1 MSLLSNSRAG
11 LTIVSDPVTAA
22 SHRIRLVVAEKIVEA
37 DMISVSLND
46 KLPDDLLALNSTG
59 RIPTLLDRDLVLF
72 DERVISEYLDERFPH
87 PALMPI
93 DPMTRAKLRLMIYRI
108 ESEWYARIHDLESDN
123 VSANRKKTAI
133 KELRENIALLSPL
146 FKQSD
151 YLLSESMSLLD
162 CAVLPI
168 LWRLQHFGITLPE
181 QAAKNIR
188 DYALRMFER
197 EGFKNALSDYER
209 TLKELPWAK

>member
-1 MSLLSNSRAG
+1 MSLLSNNRAG

-22 SHRIRLVVAEKIVEA
+22 SHRIRLVVSEKVVEA
-37 DMISVSLND
+37 DLVSVSLDD
-46 KLPDDLLALNSTG
+46 KLPEDLLQLNPAG

-108 ESEWYARIHDLESDN
+108 ESEWYTRIADLEAEN
-123 VSANRKKTAI
+123 VSANRKKLAI
-133 KELRENIALLSPL
+133 KELRENITLLSPL

-151 YLLSESMSLLD
+151 FLLSDAMSLLD
-162 CAVLPI
+162 CAVGPV
-168 LWRLQHFGITLPE
+168 LWRLRHFGISLPE
-181 QAAKNIR
+181 QAAKNIH
-188 DYALRMFER
+188 DYALRLFAR
-197 EGFKNALSDYER
+197 EGFQKSLSEYEK
-209 TLKELPWAK
+209 TLRSQS

>member
-1 MSLLSNSRAG
+1 MSLLSSSRAG
-11 LTIVSDPVTAA
+11 LTIVSDPITAA
-22 SHRIRLVVAEKIVEA
+22 SHRIRLVVAEKVVEA
-37 DMISVSLND
+37 DMVSVSLED
-46 KLPDDLLALNSTG
+46 QLPEDLLQLNPTG

-108 ESEWYARIHDLESDN
+108 ESEWYTRIADLESEN
-123 VSANRKKTAI
+123 LSANRKKNAA
-133 KELRENIALLSPL
+133 KELRESVTMLSPL

-151 YLLSESMSLLD
+151 FLLSDTFSLLD
-162 CAVLPI
+162 CAVLPV
-168 LWRLQHFGITLPE
+168 LWRLQHFGISLQE

-188 DYALRMFER
+188 DYALAMFNR
-197 EGFKNALSDYER
+197 EGFQNALSDDEKNFR
-209 TLKELPWAK
+209 NSG

>member
-1 MSLLSNSRAG
+1 MNLLNNSRAG

-22 SHRIRLVVAEKIVEA
+22 SHRIRLVVAEKVVEA
-37 DMISVSLND
+37 ESVSVSLED
-46 KLPDDLLALNSTG
+46 KLPEDLLQLNPTG

-108 ESEWYARIHDLESDN
+108 ESDWYTRIADLESEST
-123 VSANRKKTAI
+123 SANRKKTAA

-146 FKQSD
+146 FKQSEF
-151 YLLSESMSLLD
+151 LLSDALSLLD
-162 CAVLPI
+162 CAVLPV
-168 LWRLQHFGITLPE
+168 LWRLQHFNVTLPE
-181 QAAKNIR
+181 QAAKNLR
-188 DYALRMFER
+188 GYATKLFER
-197 EGFKNALSDYER
+197 EGFQDSLSDFER
-209 TLKELPWAK
+209 ALRSAAS

>member
-11 LTIVSDPVTAA
+11 LTIVSDPVSAA
-22 SHRIRLVVAEKIVEA
+22 SHRIRLIVSEKLIEAEMV
-37 DMISVSLND
+37 SVPFDSL
-46 KLPDDLLALNSTG
+46 LPEDVLELNPSG

-93 DPMTRAKLRLMIYRI
+93 DPMMRAKLRLLIYRI
-108 ESEWYARIHDLESDN
+108 ETEWYTRIADLESDN
-123 VSANRKKTAI
+123 LSANKKKTAI
-133 KELRENIALLSPL
+133 KELKESISLLSPL
-146 FKQSD
+146 FKSD
-151 YLLSESMSLLD
+151 HFLLSDSLSLLD

-168 LWRLQHFGITLPE
+168 LWRLQHFGVALPE

-188 DYALRMFER
+188 DYAFAMFER
-197 EGFKNALSDYER
+197 EGFQASLSDYE
-209 TLKELPWAK
+209 KELRK

>member
-1 MSLLSNSRAG
+1 MTLLSNSRIG
-11 LTIVSDPVTAA
+11 LTIVSDPITAA
-22 SHRIRLVVAEKIVEA
+22 SHRIRLVVAEKVVEA
-37 DMISVSLND
+37 ELVSVSLDD
-46 KLPDDLLALNSTG
+46 KLPEDLLQLNPSG

-72 DERVISEYLDERFPH
+72 DERVVSEYLDERFPH

-108 ESEWYARIHDLESDN
+108 EQDWYSRIADLESSS
-123 VSANRKKTAI
+123 VSANRKKTAV

-151 YLLSESMSLLD
+151 FLISDAMSLLD

-181 QAAKNIR
+181 QAQKNLR
-188 DYALRMFER
+188 DYAVRGFGR
-197 EGFKNALSDYER
+197 EGFQASLSDYEK
-209 TLKELPWAK
+209 TLRS